1 MSGLNGPK
9 LRFPEFNGGWEYT
22 KLKNISKEV
31 KSTSEITDVEVLT
44 ISAGKGFIT
53 QKERWDKVIAGN
65 SLKKY
70 TFLKQNEFSYNRG
83 NSKTFP
89 YGCIYRLKNHNS
101 ALVPNV
107 YRSFSVE
114 EQNPLFYEQFF
125 IGGHIDRQLNKLI
138 SSSARMDGLLNIS
151 KKDFF
156 DVEVP
161 VPTIQEQE
169 KIGTFLSKVDEK
181 IEKLEK
187 KQQLWEDYKKGLM
200 QQIFSQK
207 LRFKDD
213 SGEDYPDWEE
223 KKLKEIGQIITG
235 NTPPTKDKENFR
247 NGKYLWV
254 TPTDI
259 TSNKYVKDTGRK
271 LTEQGLKN
279 GRIISE
285 NSVLVTCIAS
295 IGKNSILKEKGSCN
309 QQINAITP
317 NKSHLTEFIYYLI
330 ENNSDKL
337 KLYASITATPILN
350 KKSFENM
357 KFIFPSRNEQEKIAY
372 FLSAIDSKREKLSKY
387 LEINEE
393 FKKGLLQQM
402 FC

>member
-1 MSGLNGPK
+1 MIGVKVPE
-9 LRFPEFNGGWEYT
+9 LRFPEFSDEWKSQ
-22 KLKNISKEV
+22 KLKNISKELNR
-31 KSTSEITDVEVLT
+31 TSEKSDVEILT

-53 QKERWDKVIAGN
+53 QKERWNKVIAGN

-70 TFLKQNEFSYNRG
+70 TFMKKNEFSYNRG

-89 YGCIYRLKNHNS
+89 YGCTYRLKDHEY

-114 EQNPLFYEQFF
+114 GQNPLFYEQFF

-156 DVEVP
+156 DVDVS
-161 VPTIQEQE
+161 VPTLQEQE

-187 KQQLWEDYKKGLM
+187 KQELWETYKKGIM

-207 LRFKDD
+207 LKFKDEN
-213 SGEDYPDWEE
+213 GEDYPDWKEE
-223 KKLKEIGQIITG
+223 KIGNILNVKYGKDYKHLDNGQFPVFGTG
-235 NTPPTKDKENFR
+235 GVMTYVNEFLYDKPSV
-247 NGKYLWV
+247 L
-254 TPTDI
+254 I
-259 TSNKYVKDTGRK
+259 GRK
-271 LTEQGLKN
+271 GTINKPIFINEPFWTVDTLFYTEIYGSNPKFTFYLVSIINWLKYN
-279 GRIISE
+279 EASGVPSLSAE
-285 NSVLVTCIAS
+285 NIKK
-295 IGKNSILKEKGSCN
+295 IPI
-309 QQINAITP
+309 
-317 NKSHLTEFIYYLI
+317 
-330 ENNSDKL
+330 KL
-337 KLYASITATPILN
+337 P
-350 KKSFENM
+350 SF
-357 KFIFPSRNEQEKIAY
+357 NEQTKIANFLSSIEGKIEKI
-372 FLSAIDSKREKLSKY
+372 EKELK
-387 LEINEE
+387 INKE